1 MIFLRLSQGLW
12 KLHIFYISNLGVF
25 LKELEKIKVY
35 AKSKSTSSQRK
46 HIIHVIA
53 FNYTC
58 HEGDLD
64 NFSFL

>member
-1 MIFLRLSQGLW
+1 MYQTDN
-12 KLHIFYISNLGVF
+12 SNLGVF